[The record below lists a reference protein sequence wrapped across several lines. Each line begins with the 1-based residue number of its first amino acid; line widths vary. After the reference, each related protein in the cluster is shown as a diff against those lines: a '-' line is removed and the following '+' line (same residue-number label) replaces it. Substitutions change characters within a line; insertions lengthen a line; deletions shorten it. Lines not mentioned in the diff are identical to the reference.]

1 MMMMVVVVVMKMKMM
16 MMAMTTVMISFKNV
30 CFINKRRYGLVVYFI
45 TYFLW
50 YFQLLPEPS
59 ELQDGSLQA
68 LDADVGLCDST
79 LDCARS
85 HPDGRETQL
94 SEKLLKQ

>member
-1 MMMMVVVVVMKMKMM
+1 VDDDDDDD
-16 MMAMTTVMISFKNV
+16 ND
-30 CFINKRRYGLVVYFI
+30 CLVVYLI

-68 LDADVGLCDST
+68 LDAGVSPCDST

-94 SEKLLKQ
+94 SEKWLKHEVCLITVDVF